1 MIGNSQYFCKLEK
14 CIKMFVFGLLSY
26 FVKSLT
32 RISDLI
38 EQESMRR
45 LFKLH
50 TVLSPHE

>member
-45 LFKLH
+45 LFILH

>member
-38 EQESMRR
+38 EQESIRR